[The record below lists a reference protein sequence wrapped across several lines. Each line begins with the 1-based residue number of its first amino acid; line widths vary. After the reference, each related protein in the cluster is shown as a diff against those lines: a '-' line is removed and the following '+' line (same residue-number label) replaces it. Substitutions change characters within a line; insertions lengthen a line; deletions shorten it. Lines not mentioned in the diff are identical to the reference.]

1 MILDTQAI
9 LIILGV
15 GLCAG
20 LLGGLLGIG
29 GSIIMIPGLA
39 LALRD
44 ANPESQHLYQAAAM
58 AVNVAVAAPAA
69 VRHRR
74 AGTVRTDSFRVLLPS
89 AAVAIVAGALVSN
102 LIPGLTLKRIFGVFL
117 IYVAVTEVW
126 KVVRRKKDHEAGAPR
141 PDAWRLILTG
151 GVMGFAAGVLGIGG
165 GVIAVPL
172 MLALCRMPMKHA
184 IGLSSAVMC
193 LTAGVGAAL
202 KIGTLGEHGYAPAQG
217 AILAVALA
225 PTAVIGG
232 HFGAALT
239 HKLPV
244 NAVRIAMAAL
254 LAFSAWAMSGL

>member
-9 LIILGV
+9 LTILAV

-39 LALRD
+39 FALRSD
-44 ANPESQHLYQAAAM
+44 NPESQHLYQAAAM

-74 AGTVRTDSFRVLLPS
+74 AGAVRADSFRVLLPS
-89 AAVAIVAGALVSN
+89 AALAIVAGALVSN
-102 LIPGLTLKRIFGVFL
+102 MIPGLALKRIFGVFL
-117 IYVAVTEVW
+117 VYVAITEIW
-126 KVVRRKKDHEAGAPR
+126 KVARRRKDHEAGAPR
-141 PDAWRLILTG
+141 PDAWRLMLTG

-202 KIGTLGEHGYAPAQG
+202 KIGTLGQHGFAPMQG

-232 HFGAALT
+232 HFGASLT
-239 HKLPV
+239 HRLPV
-244 NAVRIAMAAL
+244 DAVRVAMAL
-254 LAFSAWAMSGL
+254 LLGLSAWLMAGV